1 MSALKSSKPR
11 TPKYGFG
18 TVISPAGGGR
28 SRDLDSNPDASHSGE
43 NSQGRSLIL
52 SDPDPWP
59 EPVDG
64 AELLS
69 QIEATLCRYV
79 VLPSGAAVAI
89 ALWIILTF
97 LVEVLWIAPRL
108 AISSPTK
115 RCGKTTLLEILL
127 FLVRRPLP
135 VANITPASVFRSIEK
150 WQPSL
155 LVDEADTFIQNRQLR
170 GILNSGHCRATAQVV
185 RCDGED
191 HEPRLFSTFGLVAI
205 ALINRLP
212 ETLEDRSIVIKMR
225 RKRKGEKVCRF
236 RRDHVGGELEPLQRM
251 AARWAQD
258 NSAAIVAS
266 EPDLPSELNDRQQ
279 DGWRK
284 LFAIADLAGGDWPER
299 ARSAALIL
307 SQDDEADN
315 SDGVQLLADLEELF
329 RSGGVER
336 LTSAEI
342 GEELGK
348 MEERPWP
355 EFENMDP
362 ITTRQLAQVLAPFE
376 VCPHQFRLAGQKVR
390 GYVRGDFD
398 DVFARY
404 L

>member
-1 MSALKSSKPR
+1 MMTEEQEHERRSEASAC
-11 TPKYGFG
+11 
-18 TVISPAGGGR
+18 
-28 SRDLDSNPDASHSGE
+28 NPNASHSGE
-43 NSQGRSLIL
+43 NSQSRSCIL

-59 EPVDG
+59 EPVEG

-79 VLPSGAAVAI
+79 VLPAGAAVAI
-89 ALWIILTF
+89 ALWIVLTF

-170 GILNSGHCRATAQVV
+170 GILNSGHSRGTAQVV

-205 ALINRLP
+205 ALIGKLP

-225 RKRKGEKVCRF
+225 RKQVCRF
-236 RRDHVGGELEPLQRM
+236 RRDHLGGELEPLQRM

-258 NSAAIVAS
+258 NSAAIVGS
-266 EPDLPSELNDRQQ
+266 EPEVPSDLNDRQQ

-284 LFAIADLAGGDWPER
+284 LFAIADLAGGDWPKR

-307 SQDDEADN
+307 SQDDEADS

-329 RSGGVER
+329 RSRGAER
-336 LTSAEI
+336 LTSGEI
-342 GEELGK
+342 VEELGK

-355 EFENMDP
+355 EFESKHP

-376 VCPHQFRLAGQKVR
+376 IRPHQFRLAGLKVR